1 MINRMCRAVGKLK
14 LINVPIPTFDP
25 ADEWFPEGGVKNA

>member
-1 MINRMCRAVGKLK
+1 LK

-25 ADEWFPEGGVKNA
+25 ADEWFPQEETA